1 MSPLTTPFLAK
12 KKEKKVLRL
21 PSGNTNNSTKKGCSK
36 CRYAIRGCR
45 RCVEN
50 FITYSEEKKKKFK
63 KVETI
68 QTTTKQTKEKTKRK
82 ASIASS
88 SEKKKKVKKTTEEEE
103 EKETKKK
110 TKKKRETVRTI
121 SPPKS

>member
-12 KKEKKVLRL
+12 KKEKKVLRFV
-21 PSGNTNNSTKKGCSK
+21 PSGNTNATHNGTKKGCSK

-63 KVETI
+63 KAETI
-68 QTTTKQTKEKTKRK
+68 QTTTLKQTERRRQRERLRSRPRLKR
-82 ASIASS
+82 
-88 SEKKKKVKKTTEEEE
+88 
-103 EKETKKK
+103 
-110 TKKKRETVRTI
+110 RRR
-121 SPPKS
+121 